1 MKKHAAACDVLE
13 TNPAIGKEM
22 NQYYSVMF
30 SLRGAD
36 ITYRSRVWDKATSSM
51 HLLIEETSDL
61 LSLLKVGDT
70 VNMRYYSTDLRNPSE
85 YLETSVQH
93 ITKRDQGRLKGHYLV
108 GLDIVRSR
116 Q

>member
-1 MKKHAAACDVLE
+1 MKEHAPAFNASGP
-13 TNPAIGKEM
+13 NPAIGKEI

-36 ITYRSRVWDKATSSM
+36 NTYQARVWDKATSSM
-51 HLLIEETSDL
+51 HLLIEGTSDL
-61 LSLLKVGDT
+61 LSRLKVGDT

-93 ITKRDQGRLKGHYLV
+93 ITKRDRGSLKGHYLV
-108 GLDIVRSR
+108 GLDIIRSR